1 MSSIWDDL
9 DKEASVDNRI
19 GTHDFTV
26 DKINEGEWEH
36 GRAYRELDGRLVTS
50 DNFNLRQRF
59 NVTPSEE
66 VVQREKGNWD
76 QRTKK
81 SVNYSHQMDV
91 VLEKEYGV
99 TLAGIKEG
107 DTLRVLTGYET
118 DKNNK
123 EKKYVKIV
131 KFLPKTA
138 PLSGNGNSSDVPF

>member
-1 MSSIWDDL
+1 MSIWDDL

-26 DKINEGEWEH
+26 DKINEGEWEP
-36 GRAYRELDGRLVTS
+36 GRAYRELDGRLVTA
-50 DNFNLRQRF
+50 DGFNLRQRF
-59 NVTPSEE
+59 NVTPPEE
-66 VVQREKGNWD
+66 VVEREKANWD

-81 SVNYSHQMDV
+81 SVNYSHQLDV

-99 TLAGIKEG
+99 SLTGIKEG
-107 DTLRVLTGYET
+107 DTLRVLTDYET

-131 KFLPKTA
+131 KFLSPTA
-138 PLSGNGNSSDVPF
+138 PLSSNGNDDGVPF

>member
-1 MSSIWDDL
+1 MSIWDDL
-9 DKEASVDNRI
+9 DKEASEDKRI
-19 GTHDFTV
+19 GSHDFTV
-26 DKINEGEWEH
+26 DRITEGEW
-36 GRAYRELDGRLVTS
+36 LVTS
-50 DNFNLRQRF
+50 DNFYLRQRF

-91 VLEKEYGV
+91 VLEKEYGI

-138 PLSGNGNSSDVPF
+138 PLSGNGNSSEVPF